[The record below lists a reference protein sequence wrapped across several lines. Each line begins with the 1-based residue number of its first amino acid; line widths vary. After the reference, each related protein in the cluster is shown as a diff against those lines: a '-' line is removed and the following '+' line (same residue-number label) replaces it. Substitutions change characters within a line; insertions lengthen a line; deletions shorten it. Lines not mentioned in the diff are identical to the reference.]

1 MDDMNRFARE
11 LQQNPNVLRSLMQ
24 STDGQA
30 LMRMLSGKDG
40 GAALQQAARSAMQGD
55 AAQLSQM
62 VQNLMASPGGAQLVE
77 RTRQAAGK

>member
-11 LQQNPNVLRSLMQ
+11 LQQHPTILRSLMQ

-62 VQNLMASPGGAQLVE
+62 VQNLMVSPGGAQLVE
-77 RTRQAAGK
+77 RIRQAAGK